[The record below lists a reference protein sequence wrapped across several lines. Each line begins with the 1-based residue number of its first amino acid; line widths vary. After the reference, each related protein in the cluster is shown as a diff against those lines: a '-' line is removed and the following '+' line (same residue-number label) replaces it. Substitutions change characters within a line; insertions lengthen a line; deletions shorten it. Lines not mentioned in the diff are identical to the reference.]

1 MINNKLFL
9 KREILQKEE
18 EKHQLMYLGVVDNF
32 EIAVDTMLFQYKEP
46 YFVKAIFLDY
56 FYTYVV
62 RYSNFIAKQKTSNI
76 KLKKHLFHLS
86 DMYVK
91 RKKDKVPALLDK
103 ELAYNKI
110 SIGYFFPWD
119 VFEEYYVQFSLSPRI
134 FNTPTSVNVFF
145 QECIDNQYPLSVKQ
159 YLQYLKRGLSS
170 FWNVTCS
177 YVREIIEIAARHLLF
192 GPLQKEQIDLI
203 KDVAWSDTYE
213 ILQNKLQTDNS
224 LLFKNGTDFKNYVIQ
239 ICNYRLQNQRV
250 KHTPKEEPID
260 LYPYLEQEEDEQVD
274 NPESSILDIDIHNS
288 YEVAYAISIILLNPE
303 HPLHKRLTQGI
314 EDKVDILL
322 RKIVEGQSYNQIVV
336 AKYDLHPDSSLFVK
350 TVTKT
355 RKEYERVRKTLQER
369 LIAIKKEQ
377 DKCHI

>member
-145 QECIDNQYPLSVKQ
+145 S
-159 YLQYLKRGLSS
+159 RM
-170 FWNVTCS
+170 
-177 YVREIIEIAARHLLF
+177 H
-192 GPLQKEQIDLI
+192 
-203 KDVAWSDTYE
+203 
-213 ILQNKLQTDNS
+213 
-224 LLFKNGTDFKNYVIQ
+224 
-239 ICNYRLQNQRV
+239 
-250 KHTPKEEPID
+250 
-260 LYPYLEQEEDEQVD
+260 
-274 NPESSILDIDIHNS
+274 
-288 YEVAYAISIILLNPE
+288 
-303 HPLHKRLTQGI
+303 
-314 EDKVDILL
+314 
-322 RKIVEGQSYNQIVV
+322 
-336 AKYDLHPDSSLFVK
+336 
-350 TVTKT
+350 
-355 RKEYERVRKTLQER
+355 
-369 LIAIKKEQ
+369 
-377 DKCHI
+377 